1 MKATLLITL
10 FLSPIYLIF
19 WIIRKLD
26 NLETDKWRQ
35 EQLEKSFNRAKGEE
49 K

>member
-1 MKATLLITL
+1 MKITLLITL
-10 FLSPIYLIF
+10 FLTPIYLLL
-19 WIIRKLD
+19 WIVRKLD

-49 K
+49 